1 MNTTRKNRTDQRRQ
15 VWSSH
20 LKSIYFFRW
29 FDYIFRKN
37 ICYYGYLYINREY
50 THKFVPHNRT
60 NIRNSTVLYYATLT
74 HLYIVY
80 KQRANVVFF
89 AEVSIQ
95 LNEPLYTLLYS
106 IELNWTVLIVICI
119 ASYIISLVV
128 LFSRVIFIFFRSV
141 WLGLH
146 DINALEKNNFW
157 KFYRALSSIIIIL
170 DYHHFLFLF
179 FLGFTY
185 IGRLWSSL
193 FNLIAACSIDIATCP
208 SIDWLFDFRAL
219 IRFLSDEV
227 CTDFSKFQL
236 NSKKPNGFFPHVNP
250 MWPLI

>member
-1 MNTTRKNRTDQRRQ
+1 MVSYYFRKISTTKKMNTTRKNRTDQRRQ

-20 LKSIYFFRW
+20 LKSIFFFRW

-60 NIRNSTVLYYATLT
+60 NIWNSTVLYYATLT

-128 LFSRVIFIFFRSV
+128 LFSRVIFFF
-141 WLGLH
+141 G
-146 DINALEKNNFW
+146 
-157 KFYRALSSIIIIL
+157 
-170 DYHHFLFLF
+170 
-179 FLGFTY
+179 
-185 IGRLWSSL
+185 
-193 FNLIAACSIDIATCP
+193 
-208 SIDWLFDFRAL
+208 LFDWACMTSMRWKKTIF
-219 IRFLSDEV
+219 E
-227 CTDFSKFQL
+227 
-236 NSKKPNGFFPHVNP
+236 NSIARCR
-250 MWPLI
+250 L

>member
-128 LFSRVIFIFFRSV
+128 PFSRVIFTFFSV
-141 WLGLH
+141 CLIGLAWH
-146 DINALEKNNFW
+146 QCVGKKQFLKILSRVVVYNYHFG
-157 KFYRALSSIIIIL
+157 LSSL
-170 DYHHFLFLF
+170 SFSFLFGVYVYRPF
-179 FLGFTY
+179 VEF
-185 IGRLWSSL
+185 I
-193 FNLIAACSIDIATCP
+193 
-208 SIDWLFDFRAL
+208 
-219 IRFLSDEV
+219 V
-227 CTDFSKFQL
+227 
-236 NSKKPNGFFPHVNP
+236 
-250 MWPLI
+250 